1 MGAIG
6 RQAEALPLFQRAYES
21 NLKTLGKHHQWTW
34 EAQLGMA
41 RCYEQL
47 GRLGDSIALNRSIN
61 AEHKIHLG
69 PHHFATL
76 TSMNNLALVLGK
88 AKQLEEA
95 ESLFRELVEIE
106 MEIEMENKQRSNE
119 GPKLAL
125 PLSNLA
131 DVLFDKGDFGEAEQ
145 LRRRSLGIH
154 EKNNNTTE
162 AAIHRSLLARVLFEQ
177 GKVKEAEREALRG
190 NEVGI
195 IHHTK
200 KE

>member
-47 GRLGDSIALNRSIN
+47 GRLDDSIALNRSIN

-95 ESLFRELVEIE
+95 ESLFRELVK
-106 MEIEMENKQRSNE
+106 IEMENKQRSNE

-131 DVLFDKGDFGEAEQ
+131 DVLFDKGDFQEAEE

-190 NEVGI
+190 HEVGI
-195 IHHTK
+195 ISSLK
-200 KE
+200 

>member
-47 GRLGDSIALNRSIN
+47 GRLDDSIALNRSIN

-95 ESLFRELVEIE
+95 ESLFRELVK
-106 MEIEMENKQRSNE
+106 IEMENKQRSNE

-131 DVLFDKGDFGEAEQ
+131 DVLFDKGDFGEAEE
-145 LRRRSLGIH
+145 LRRRSLAIH

-190 NEVGI
+190 HKVGI
-195 IHHTK
+195 ISSLK
-200 KE
+200 